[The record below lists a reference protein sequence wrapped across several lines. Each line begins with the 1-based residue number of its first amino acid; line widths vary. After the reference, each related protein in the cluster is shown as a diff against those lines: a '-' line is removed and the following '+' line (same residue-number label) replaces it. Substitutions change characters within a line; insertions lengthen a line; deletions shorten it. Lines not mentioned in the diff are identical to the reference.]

1 MSEPQIFVRYSNRW
15 VNVRSIVRELE
26 QPINVAQL
34 VIHIA
39 MDKAM

>member
-1 MSEPQIFVRYSNRW
+1 MSEQQIFVRYSNLW
-15 VNVRSIVRELE
+15 VNIRSIVRELE
-26 QPINVAQL
+26 RPINVAQL